1 MRLEL
6 PIAVNDRKTTY
17 NVTRQGSG
25 KRRSYKA
32 QLTAV
37 NGENQDCLYVV
48 ATNSRCSITCQH
60 LKGITTL
67 GDRSTC
73 PPATCPP
80 AEEILLGDS
89 CTGEDAA
96 SETPGMLPV
105 LLSVTVLA
113 SRRK

>member
-6 PIAVNDRKTTY
+6 PVAVNDRKTTY

-89 CTGEDAA
+89 
-96 SETPGMLPV
+96 
-105 LLSVTVLA
+105 
-113 SRRK
+113 